1 MKLNKIIKTIIFL
14 VFVGLFALPIVLMM
28 NMSRK
33 EQEEAV
39 QDRHYEFK
47 EVAYGE
53 IMHHNFYLGY
63 TGKAV
68 TQLVISVLGILL
80 AFLFFGIPN
89 FIIGVWALIESIM
102 ILCGNIKTDAKGVPL
117 KD

>member
-1 MKLNKIIKTIIFL
+1 MNSMHSEMARETIPVRKSKYIA
-14 VFVGLFALPIVLMM
+14 GLLGILL
-28 NMSRK
+28 
-33 EQEEAV
+33 
-39 QDRHYEFK
+39 
-47 EVAYGE
+47 GWLGL
-53 IMHHNFYLGY
+53 HNFYLGY